1 MYKHVWTPFLG
12 EELTL
17 HQEHGNSHDHYAIV
31 IKKSSTV
38 VGRVPREHSRICWD
52 FLSGGGQIVCEVTGR
67 RKKGKGLEVPC
78 TYKFEGNKKIINR
91 LKEQLAEACR
101 AASTN
106 SCPY

>member
-78 TYKFEGNKKIINR
+78 TYKFERNITG
-91 LKEQLAEACR
+91 
-101 AASTN
+101 
-106 SCPY
+106 